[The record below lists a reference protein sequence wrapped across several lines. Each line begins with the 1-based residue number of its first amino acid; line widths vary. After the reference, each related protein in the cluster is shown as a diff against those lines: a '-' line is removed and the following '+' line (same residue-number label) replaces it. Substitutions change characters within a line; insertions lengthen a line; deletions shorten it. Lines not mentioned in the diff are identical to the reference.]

1 MREKSDAPRPRVAVL
16 SRAVAQRTLVI
27 VNPHSRGGATGRR
40 WPKLEAKVRSA
51 LGPIEVE
58 MTRGPRDAER
68 LAREGVRAGVERLV
82 VAGGDG
88 TLSEVAG
95 GLLGAGLAEYADIGV
110 LPLGTGS
117 DYARSL
123 GLPRDLDAALAC
135 IAAGTPRRVDAGR
148 ARFRGS
154 RGEERVA
161 CFVNVA
167 SFGISGMVDEIVS
180 RTPRTFGETAAFLFG
195 ALGAILRY
203 RSQRVALRVDGELVH
218 DEGLVLATG
227 ANGRWFGAGMHV
239 APEAV
244 LDDGLLDVVVVRAL
258 SRLALLA
265 KLRKIYAGTHLS
277 DPAVRHA
284 RGRVVEADA
293 PPGLVPLELDGEPLG
308 TLPARLEVLPAA
320 LRVVAPPV

>member
-1 MREKSDAPRPRVAVL
+1 M
-16 SRAVAQRTLVI
+16 
-27 VNPHSRGGATGRR
+27 
-40 WPKLEAKVRSA
+40 RSA
-51 LGPIEVE
+51 LGPVEVE

-95 GLLGAGLAEYADIGV
+95 GLLGAGLGEYADIGV

-123 GLPRDLDAALAC
+123 GVPRDLDAALAC

-148 ARFRGS
+148 AAFRGS
-154 RGEERVA
+154 RGDERVA
-161 CFVNVA
+161 WFVNVA
-167 SFGISGMVDEIVS
+167 SFGISSMVDEIVS
-180 RTPRTFGETAAFLFG
+180 RTPRLFGETAAFLFG

-203 RSQRVALRVDGELVH
+203 RSQRVAVRVDGELVH
-218 DEGLVLATG
+218 DGGLVLAAG
-227 ANGRWFGAGMHV
+227 AHGRWFGAGMHV
-239 APEAV
+239 APDAA
-244 LDDGLLDVVVVRAL
+244 LDDGLLDVVIVRDL

-265 KLRKIYAGTHLS
+265 KLRKIYAGTHLR

-284 RGRVVEADA
+284 RGRIVEADG
-293 PPGLVPLELDGEPLG
+293 PPGLVPLELDGEPRG
-308 TLPARLEVLPAA
+308 YLPARLEVLPGA
-320 LRVVAPPV
+320 LRVVAPAV

>member
-1 MREKSDAPRPRVAVL
+1 M
-16 SRAVAQRTLVI
+16 AQRTLVV

-40 WPKLEAKVRSA
+40 WPALATRVRSV
-51 LGPIEVE
+51 LGPVEIE

-123 GLPRDLDAALAC
+123 GLPREIDAALAC
-135 IAAGTPRRVDAGR
+135 IAAGATRRVDAGR
-148 ARFRGS
+148 ARFCGS

-161 CFVNVA
+161 WFANVA
-167 SFGISGMVDEIVS
+167 SFGISSLVDEIVS
-180 RTPRTFGETAAFLFG
+180 RTPRWLGDTAAFLIG
-195 ALGAILRY
+195 ALVAILRY
-203 RSQRVALRVDGELVH
+203 RSERVALRVDGELIH
-218 DEGLVLATG
+218 DAPLVLATG
-227 ANGRWFGAGMHV
+227 ANGRWFGAGMQV

-244 LDDGLLDVVVVRAL
+244 LDDGLLDVVVVRGL
-258 SRLALLA
+258 SRPALLV
-265 KLRKIYAGTHLS
+265 KLRTIYSGTHLQ
-277 DPAVRHA
+277 DPAVRFA
-284 RGRVVEADA
+284 RGRVIEADA
-293 PPGLVPLELDGEPLG
+293 PQGCVPLELDGEPRG
-308 TLPARLEVLPAA
+308 FLPARLDVMPGA
-320 LRVVAPPV
+320 LRVVAPPA